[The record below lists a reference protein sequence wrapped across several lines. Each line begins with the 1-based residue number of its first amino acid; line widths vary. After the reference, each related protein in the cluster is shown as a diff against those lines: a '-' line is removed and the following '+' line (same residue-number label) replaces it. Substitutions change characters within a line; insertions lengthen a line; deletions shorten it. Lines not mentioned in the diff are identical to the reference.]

1 MKVQSQNFT
10 PMRGHVDEGCVIVA
24 PSGKEFTLRNTMTGW
39 RVVGPDGLDCSG
51 NLKSAFDV
59 EFFVVNGLQSH

>member
-10 PMRGHVDEGCVIVA
+10 TMRGHVEDGCVIVA
-24 PSGKEFTLRNTMTGW
+24 PSGKEFTLRSTMTAW
-39 RVVGPDGLDCSG
+39 RIVGPDGIECSG

-59 EFFVVNGLQSH
+59 EYFVVNGLQSH